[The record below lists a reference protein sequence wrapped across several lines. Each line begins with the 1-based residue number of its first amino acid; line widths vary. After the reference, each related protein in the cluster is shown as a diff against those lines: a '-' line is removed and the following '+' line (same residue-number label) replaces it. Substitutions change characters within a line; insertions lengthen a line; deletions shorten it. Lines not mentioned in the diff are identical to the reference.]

1 MYGNFNT
8 GLTLQFEQTYSN
20 CLDAYKTA
28 GFISPKD
35 HNPVKIIT
43 SGDSELSCD
52 FGNLYEQSSKCPK
65 GWTGKADDEN
75 CYKIQTFPETNN
87 GASRFCYQD
96 GSELLQVEI
105 FLK

>member
-1 MYGNFNT
+1 M
-8 GLTLQFEQTYSN
+8 TLQFEQNYSS

-35 HNPVKIIT
+35 YNSVKILS
-43 SGDSELSCD
+43 SGETELSCD
-52 FGNLYEQSSKCPK
+52 FGNLYQQSSKCPK
-65 GWTGKADDEN
+65 GWTGKADDEL

-87 GASRFCYQD
+87 DASQFCYQD
-96 GSELLQVEI
+96 GSELLQVEF